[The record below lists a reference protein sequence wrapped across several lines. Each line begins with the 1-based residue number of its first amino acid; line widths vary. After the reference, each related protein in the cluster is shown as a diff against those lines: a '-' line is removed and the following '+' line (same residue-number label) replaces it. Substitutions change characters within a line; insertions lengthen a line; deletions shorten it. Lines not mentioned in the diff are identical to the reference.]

1 VTDVQLERRVAV
13 VTGASHGVGRA
24 IVVRLVLSGFTV
36 WAIARDG
43 DLLAALAL
51 TQPPGS
57 VLPLALDLAAADD
70 GLVARK
76 VAAVTGRVDA
86 LVHAAGVIA
95 IAPLLAAAGA
105 DVLADELR
113 TNTLA
118 PVRLTSLL
126 APQLATGSRVVFVN
140 SSQGLRAEG
149 DVGGYAA
156 SKHALRAVADSLRD
170 ELAPDG
176 IGVTSLYL
184 GRTATPMQERLHAAR
199 HEPYHPELL
208 IQPKSVADL
217 VAAILGLPEDVEVT
231 DVTLR
236 PSRKPY

>member
-1 VTDVQLERRVAV
+1 M
-13 VTGASHGVGRA
+13 VTGASHGIGRA
-24 IVVRLVLSGFTV
+24 IVIRLVLAGFTV

-43 DLLAALAL
+43 DLLTALAL

-57 VLPLALDLAAADD
+57 VLPLALDLATPDD
-70 GLVARK
+70 RLVARG
-76 VAAVTGRVDA
+76 VGAVNGAVDA
-86 LVHAAGVIA
+86 LVHAAGI
-95 IAPLLAAAGA
+95 IETGPLLAAAGGA
-105 DVLADELR
+105 ALADQLR
-113 TNTLA
+113 ANTIA
-118 PVRLTSLL
+118 PLRLTSLL
-126 APQLATGSRVVFVN
+126 APHLATGGRVVFVN

-156 SKHALRAVADSLRD
+156 SKHALRAVADSLRH

-199 HEPYHPELL
+199 HEAYHPELL
-208 IQPKSVADL
+208 IQPTSVADL
-217 VAAILGLPEDVEVT
+217 VAAILELPEDVEVT

-236 PSRKPY
+236 PSVKSY